1 MTAPAIALREIT
13 TNVRRTAILAWILLG
28 FIVMCGVMAFA
39 LHPRTIKPEL
49 PGGWAVTD
57 NPFAAW
63 INALLTASLVL
74 IYLGSVVLF
83 QQRFGRVTGQH
94 STLAIVLSTLRM
106 AALFNPLR
114 RRTQRLIEHGFYRR
128 RYNAERVL
136 ERSAVA
142 SRNEVNLGAL
152 EVVLAA
158 VVRETML
165 PASISICINR
175 SRE

>member
-1 MTAPAIALREIT
+1 MTAPAVASTEIT

-28 FIVMCGVMAFA
+28 FTVMCGVMAFA
-39 LHPRTIKPEL
+39 LHPLTFNTEL

-83 QQRFGRVTGQH
+83 QQLFGRVIGQQ
-94 STLAIVLSTLRM
+94 STLAIVLSTPLM
-106 AALFNPLR
+106 AALFSPLR
-114 RRTQRLIEHGFYRR
+114 RRSQRLIEHRFYRR

-136 ERSAVA
+136 D
-142 SRNEVNLGAL
+142 
-152 EVVLAA
+152 
-158 VVRETML
+158 
-165 PASISICINR
+165 
-175 SRE
+175 